1 MKLKYFK
8 LREFDCKCGCKT
20 NKIDEEFLEMI
31 DSGRKY
37 ACVPFVINSGYRCP
51 KHPLSKSNP
60 TSSHIKGIAADIK
73 FTDGQNLALI
83 IGGLG
88 GAGFER
94 FGINYEKK
102 FVHVDGDVD
111 KVTPCIWVY

>member
-20 NKIDEEFLEMI
+20 NKIDVEFLEMI
-31 DSGRKY
+31 DIARKY
-37 ACVPFVINSGYRCP
+37 AGVSFKINSGYRCTN
-51 KHPLSKSNP
+51 HPLSKSNP

-94 FGINYEKK
+94 FGINFKSK
-102 FVHVDGDVD
+102 FVHVDSD
-111 KVTPCIWVY
+111 KKKTTPCFWGY